1 MTNMKEIFDTCK
13 NIAVVGFSKDISK
26 AAHTVPGY
34 MKKQGYNIF
43 PINPSADTIMGL
55 KCYKTLSEV
64 PEKIDMVNVFRP
76 SQDCLEIV
84 EEAVSRHNL
93 NGDIKLIWLQLG
105 IVNNDAKM
113 IAEENGIEFIQD
125 ACIYVEHK
133 AVR

>member
-1 MTNMKEIFDTCK
+1 
-13 NIAVVGFSKDISK
+13 
-26 AAHTVPGY
+26 
-34 MKKQGYNIF
+34 
-43 PINPSADTIMGL
+43 
-55 KCYKTLSEV
+55 
-64 PEKIDMVNVFRP
+64 
-76 SQDCLEIV
+76 
-84 EEAVSRHNL
+84 L